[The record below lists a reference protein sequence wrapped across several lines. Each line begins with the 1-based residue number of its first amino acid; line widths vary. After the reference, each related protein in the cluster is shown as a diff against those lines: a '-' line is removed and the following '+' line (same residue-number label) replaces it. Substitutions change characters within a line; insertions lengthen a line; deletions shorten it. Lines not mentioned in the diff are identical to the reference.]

1 MKKRRSATPS
11 FRARGQW
18 LQTLERGTLRH
29 VQLLESTKL
38 TRKRRLRP
46 PSPPLCHPRHPRL
59 QLLLADR
66 LLWTATSAQ
75 LVNIKICLSFIRR
88 RRGTGCSVSTVP
100 TLTRFGIV
108 PTAARNSV
116 TTRPNAITILAT
128 NKLYYTFVILSC
140 TIKYTGYG
148 DDYSN
153 SSRRIMEAQILE
165 ISSSLEKLERQWRLE
180 YLFPD

>member
-1 MKKRRSATPS
+1 MKKRRSATSS

-18 LQTLERGTLRH
+18 LQTLERGTWRH

-46 PSPPLCHPRHPRL
+46 PSPPLCPPRPHPHPRL
-59 QLLLADR
+59 QLLLADS
-66 LLWTATSAQ
+66 LLLTATSAQ

-108 PTAARNSV
+108 PTTARNSV

-128 NKLYYTFVILSC
+128 NKVYYTFVILSC

-165 ISSSLEKLERQWRLE
+165 ISSSLEKLERLE
-180 YLFPD
+180 YLIPD